1 MLRFAMWNH
10 QHIPLFYIHRQR
22 ISCSM
27 LSTQFAFCMI
37 FFILECISLKKTI
50 CIVYSTLFQI
60 KLMLFKKEKVVL
72 VVQRIFSYISLGH
85 IRITPH
91 FCLNDLEMLN
101 FLMNSS
107 NDYVASG

>member
-1 MLRFAMWNH
+1 
-10 QHIPLFYIHRQR
+10 
-22 ISCSM
+22 
-27 LSTQFAFCMI
+27 
-37 FFILECISLKKTI
+37 
-50 CIVYSTLFQI
+50 
-60 KLMLFKKEKVVL
+60 MLFKKEKVVL